1 MMTRSASAA
10 NSSASSKPYAYIV
23 EQPAKC
29 GVRFRYECEGR
40 ISSAIPGA
48 SSTASRFTY
57 PTVAVANYSGPIKI
71 LPYRPHPHN
80 LVGKQFCSQGVCVA
94 LFGEPYAVFNNLGI
108 LCAKRK
114 DVKER
119 LRVREQLQ
127 IDPFGTGFS
136 HRLHTFKLIDLNVVR
151 LCFQVFLMDNLT
163 GKYNIALDP
172 VVSTEIFDK
181 KAMSELSIAKLSH
194 YSAHIGGGQSVVMLC
209 DRVLKED
216 IQIRFYQTD
225 CATGQTVW
233 ERMAHFN
240 ASDIHKHFAITFTV
254 PPYEL
259 SGLGAGHHQQVVSI
273 KSEFTQEDSHHHLTS
288 YYQINQ
294 LSVEQEPHLFEQS
307 PMHQYQHNEQIVY
320 QNEQQH
326 HLQQTAGSCSQI
338 LISPPE
344 EYIWSSSE
352 ISMQQQQH
360 QQPHHH
366 HSNSPNS
373 MLLDISQNVVRTEEN
388 GSSCSPQH
396 FSFPHMAL

>member
-57 PTVAVANYSGPIKI
+57 PTVAVANYSGPIKVI
-71 LPYRPHPHN
+71 VSCVTKSKCGQSAQVCICNIFFRLDPPYRPHPHN

-194 YSAHIGGGQSVVMLC
+194 YSAHISGGQAVVMLC

-240 ASDIHKHFAITFTV
+240 A
-254 PPYEL
+254 
-259 SGLGAGHHQQVVSI
+259 
-273 KSEFTQEDSHHHLTS
+273 
-288 YYQINQ
+288 
-294 LSVEQEPHLFEQS
+294 
-307 PMHQYQHNEQIVY
+307 
-320 QNEQQH
+320 
-326 HLQQTAGSCSQI
+326 
-338 LISPPE
+338 
-344 EYIWSSSE
+344 
-352 ISMQQQQH
+352 
-360 QQPHHH
+360 
-366 HSNSPNS
+366 
-373 MLLDISQNVVRTEEN
+373 R
-388 GSSCSPQH
+388 
-396 FSFPHMAL
+396 